1 MSLPP
6 RAHPPRLLT
15 LPEIAL
21 LTRLPIA
28 TLRYYRHIGKG
39 PATFKAG
46 RRVVAYE
53 SDVIAWLEQ
62 QRAQEAASH

>member
-1 MSLPP
+1 MPLPP
-6 RAHPPRLLT
+6 DAHRPQVLT
-15 LPEIAL
+15 LPEIAQ
-21 LTRLPIA
+21 LTRLPVA

-53 SDVIAWLEQ
+53 ADVIAWLDQ